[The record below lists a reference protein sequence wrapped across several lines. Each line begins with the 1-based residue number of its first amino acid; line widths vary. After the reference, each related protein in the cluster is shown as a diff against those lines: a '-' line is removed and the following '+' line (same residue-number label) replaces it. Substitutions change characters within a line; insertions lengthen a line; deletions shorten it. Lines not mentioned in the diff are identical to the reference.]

1 KNVDE
6 ILQYSAQLDAG
17 RKLIVEY
24 WADGPA
30 SELPPGHW
38 GLLAQFVSDRDH
50 HLIDDDVK
58 MFFAMHNA
66 SFDAGIVAWHLKRKY
81 DGVRP
86 ITAIR
91 YLKRGQTVQAWGGS
105 GMPTSNIPGEKWM
118 PYNPGSNLTP
128 AFPGY
133 ISGHSTFSSASA
145 TVLKLFTNSDN
156 FGFSTR

>member
-1 KNVDE
+1 MRIIRVTSRAMTPWRFAHRGCRNIFKNASHYEQNVDE
-6 ILQYSAQLDAG
+6 ILQFSAALDAA

-38 GLLAQFVSDRDH
+38 GLLAQFVSQRDQH
-50 HLIDDDVK
+50 SIDEDVK

-66 SFDAGIVAWHLKRKY
+66 SFDAGIVAWHFKRTY

-91 YLKRGQTVQAWGGS
+91 YLKQGQIIRAWGGPGRPTENIS
-105 GMPTSNIPGEKWM
+105 GETWM
-118 PYNPGSNLTP
+118 PYNPGSNLT
-128 AFPGY
+128 
-133 ISGHSTFSSASA
+133 
-145 TVLKLFTNSDN
+145 
-156 FGFSTR
+156 